1 MKKYTTLLFDA
12 DDTLLDFKKSEATA
26 LEQMMRERG
35 LPFSPEIAELYNKVN
50 SSFWEMYE
58 RGEIEKKEILVGRYK
73 KLFEILGVKTDAEA
87 AAKNYEGNLCHQYF
101 VIDGALALL
110 KDLRKNYEIYLV
122 TNGTEYIQKQ
132 RLHGSGI
139 DTLVNG
145 VFVSEAVGAPKPE
158 KRYFDYVFSRIP
170 ENDKSKIL
178 IIGDSMSSDILGGI
192 NAGIDT
198 CWYNPHLKTAKYTP
212 TYEINSLAEIKKLL
226 EEL

>member
-1 MKKYTTLLFDA
+1 MKKYNTLLFDA

-35 LPFSPEIAELYNKVN
+35 LPFSPQIAELYNKVN
-50 SSFWEMYE
+50 RGFWEMYE
-58 RGEIEKKEILVGRYK
+58 RGEIEKKEILVGRYQ
-73 KLFEILGVKTDAEA
+73 KLFELMGVKTDAEA
-87 AAKNYEGNLCHQYF
+87 AARTYEGHLCHQYF
-101 VIDGALALL
+101 VIDGAIELL
-110 KDLRKNYEIYLV
+110 NDLKRDYEIYLV
-122 TNGTEYIQKQ
+122 TNGNEHIQKH
-132 RLHGSGI
+132 RLNGSGVNK
-139 DTLVNG
+139 LVNG

-158 KRYFDYVFSRIP
+158 KRYFDYVFSCIN
-170 ENDKSKIL
+170 ETDKSKIL

-198 CWYNPHLKTAKYTP
+198 CWYNPYLKAAKYTP